1 MTTIKTICVRAFS
14 GRTASVLPVLALVLI
29 AMMLASCGGG
39 ERQEAETA
47 TKTDSVSSMSSWI
60 SADRVLV
67 DSMRVDFFGDSQ
79 ALMVV
84 ASRLLE
90 DSVMR
95 AGYFDRIEVFPD
107 VSGSRPLFTD
117 VLEYGARWSVRDIT
131 GDSLPECI
139 VEVDAGGNAPLT
151 SSGLHVYG
159 KSTKGKITLIFFSP
173 GGAPVLNDLDD
184 DGSQE
189 ILVSDQ
195 YWGMMPHS
203 EAVGFTKDIYTFD
216 GARYVRANERFA
228 TWFDRQIE
236 SARKASAVLRVRS
249 NRGEDVRDALY
260 TSTVELLLWTW
271 ARGGSPAVQ
280 KFWKKESRELQTLLP
295 EDYMDDLQAFVEDVE
310 VMRRQQKEQR
320 R

>member
-1 MTTIKTICVRAFS
+1 MMTSYQIS
-14 GRTASVLPVLALVLI
+14 GRVITGKAASAVSVLLPLL
-29 AMMLASCGGG
+29 MTMLLLSCGG
-39 ERQEAETA
+39 ENRQ
-47 TKTDSVSSMSSWI
+47 DSDSRAAADSASTTSSWV

-67 DSMRVDFFGDSQ
+67 DTLRVDFFGDGSP
-79 ALMVV
+79 LMAV

-95 AGYFDRIEVFPD
+95 AGYFDRIEIFPGIP
-107 VSGSRPLFTD
+107 GSRPLFTD
-117 VLEYGARWSVRDIT
+117 VLEYGVRWTVRDIT

-139 VEVDAGGNAPLT
+139 VEVDAGGNAPMT

-159 KSTKGKITLIFFSP
+159 KTAKGKITLIFFSP
-173 GGAPVLNDLDD
+173 GGAPVLNDLDG
-184 DGSQE
+184 DGSDE

-203 EAVGFTKDIYTFD
+203 EAVGFTKDIYAFD
-216 GARYVRANERFA
+216 GARYVRANERFGA
-228 TWFDRQIE
+228 WFDRQLA
-236 SARKASAVLRVRS
+236 SCRKATTVLRVKS
-249 NRGEDVRDALY
+249 ARGEDVRDALY

-271 ARGGSPAVQ
+271 ARGGSQAVQ
-280 KFWKKESRELQTLLP
+280 QLWRKESRELRSLLP
-295 EDYMDDLQAFVEDVE
+295 EEYLDDLQAFVEDVE